1 MASCRFLIKRAK
13 LLLRW
18 SQTEHGVRSAG
29 IFNLLRALR
38 FYFHGFCYRAFV
50 IYWVAYK
57 VCCVLAIFNIFVKM
71 CFWLW
76 RFEKKVQICTLISV
90 INLSMKNIGRMMMM
104 TMLALGIISLAQ
116 NFIMLTNFQR
126 KVNLFSEEKT
136 ETLDSQETHLPSRA
150 N

>member
-1 MASCRFLIKRAK
+1 MD
-13 LLLRW
+13 
-18 SQTEHGVRSAG
+18 
-29 IFNLLRALR
+29 
-38 FYFHGFCYRAFV
+38 
-50 IYWVAYK
+50 
-57 VCCVLAIFNIFVKM
+57 
-71 CFWLW
+71 
-76 RFEKKVQICTLISV
+76 LISV